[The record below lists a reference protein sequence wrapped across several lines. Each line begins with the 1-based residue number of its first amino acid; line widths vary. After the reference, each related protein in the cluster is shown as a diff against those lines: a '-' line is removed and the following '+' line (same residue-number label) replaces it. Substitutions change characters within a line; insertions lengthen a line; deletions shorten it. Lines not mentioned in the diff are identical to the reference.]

1 MCADTEK
8 HVLPRLDTR
17 GKKANSNRCEA
28 KRLKSPA
35 LSCQDAR
42 IFLQDARVLK
52 PISAPQAPRLAGDFT
67 QSHSCTFAGGNIS
80 FKSTAIIIKKTY
92 SSADS
97 DGSIVTVHSPTI
109 LSSILSITTRM
120 CCSLKYI
127 RSPFSGKRPSE
138 NVIRPPKVETSS
150 VSKSV
155 SRKSSTRR
163 IGARPEIL
171 YLFLPITRIGSP

>member
-42 IFLQDARVLK
+42 VLL
-52 PISAPQAPRLAGDFT
+52 PISEQASVLQESLYR
-67 QSHSCTFAGGNIS
+67 SCTFAGGNIS
-80 FKSTAIIIKKTY
+80 FNSTAIIIKLFFGGFRRLY
-92 SSADS
+92 SYGALADHF
-97 DGSIVTVHSPTI
+97 VVHFVYHYPHV
-109 LSSILSITTRM
+109 LL
-120 CCSLKYI
+120 LKIYSFALFWKATE
-127 RSPFSGKRPSE
+127 RECDKAAKSGDFVGIE
-138 NVIRPPKVETSS
+138 VGV
-150 VSKSV
+150 
-155 SRKSSTRR
+155 
-163 IGARPEIL
+163 GARPEIL

>member
-42 IFLQDARVLK
+42 VLL
-52 PISAPQAPRLAGDFT
+52 PISEQASVFQESL
-67 QSHSCTFAGGNIS
+67 SHSCTFAGGNIS